1 MSSVLQSQRGKSGFT
16 LLEMLVSI
24 TILSIMVVSIARIV
38 ADTGRATRA
47 GHQQVY
53 DDSNA
58 RTAMNLIMDDLMEC
72 VNEPY
77 INNFEL
83 DTGDT
88 TYAAS
93 LKADSLRFTVFGGPN
108 FTGTDAD
115 SENTLQ
121 TVRYYVA
128 SRTDTDGN
136 TFYTLNRATQWGV
149 ERSDI
154 SGYPILEHV
163 VEFRAIIYN
172 DNRTQI
178 GASSID
184 YMPAFVNIYIAVI
197 SDEDH
202 RRARRLGDTQGSVA
216 MTSFIEKNARRYF
229 TQAFLPVRKGRK
241 LEFNYPVP

>member
-1 MSSVLQSQRGKSGFT
+1 MKTPAHFCHTFKNRTAFT

-53 DDSNA
+53 DDSNVRA
-58 RTAMNLIMDDLMEC
+58 AMNLIMDDLMEC

-88 TYAAS
+88 TYAAAF
-93 LKADSLRFTVFGGPN
+93 KADSLRFTVFGGPD
-108 FTGTDAD
+108 FTGTDAV

-136 TFYTLNRATQWGV
+136 TFYTLNRAFQWGV
-149 ERSDI
+149 EPSDI
-154 SGYPILEHV
+154 SGYPVLEHV
-163 VEFRAIIYN
+163 VEFAVTPY
-172 DNRTQI
+172 DTD
-178 GASSID
+178 GTPPPPPSSTF
-184 YMPAFVNIYIAVI
+184 P
-197 SDEDH
+197 
-202 RRARRLGDTQGSVA
+202 L
-216 MTSFIEKNARRYF
+216 
-229 TQAFLPVRKGRK
+229 L
-241 LEFNYPVP
+241 